1 MIVFIITHM
10 NTESLLANEDI
21 IQCIQKHTSVSSRI
35 DQLFDEA
42 EYFEDSHES
51 ALSMDEYR
59 ENKTLVIPTIKK
71 SSIRLLNAL
80 SKHPTWIKKSHLHL
94 NKIVLDALTFYIYS
108 TMMETLGY
116 LEILSFANK
125 NISSKE
131 MDYIE
136 KDFHITKTLLDLA
149 SKKTYPEM
157 LYFIG
162 NIEEPFRNI
171 LIQKISRTVEI

>member
-1 MIVFIITHM
+1 MKKLFCIIAVICGILIVNISYPKYSNAWEIGAGFSPARHHYQV
-10 NTESLLANEDI
+10 EYLKPW
-21 IQCIQKHTSVSSRI
+21 QGVS
-35 DQLFDEA
+35 
-42 EYFEDSHES
+42 
-51 ALSMDEYR
+51 
-59 ENKTLVIPTIKK
+59 
-71 SSIRLLNAL
+71 
-80 SKHPTWIKKSHLHL
+80 
-94 NKIVLDALTFYIYS
+94 YIYI
-108 TMMETLGY
+108 T
-116 LEILSFANK
+116 FNNK